1 MRSEFAVESEKAMA
15 WGRSRAGFQRALAAA
30 VCAGFLTAGPLAA
43 APPAAAPPSAAA
55 PPAAAPLAAS
65 PPAASPQ
72 PTRRLIQQLGDPDY
86 FVRQRAEAEL
96 AGLGFEAFEALTEAA
111 SNDDLEIALR
121 ARRLLKLIKVQ
132 WADPNDPPAVQRL
145 LHDYQSQD
153 SRTRQTQMSQ
163 LALLPN
169 GAGMPALCRLVRYE
183 RSPLLAKQAALKLL
197 GLVKAGAPP
206 GKELAAQIRKGLADS
221 PRTPARWPLIWLRF
235 DEDARAALE
244 QWTAAVEAEEGLL
257 RTAPGQTNPEIVAA
271 LLRLEVARLK
281 QLDRAPQAARAVARL
296 IELDKGDPDTLAELL
311 EWLITQ
317 KDWQGV
323 DRLAERFAAAVEAT
337 PALLYLLAEARADQ
351 GRAEKAEQIA
361 RQALALN
368 PGGGL
373 PQASLHLM
381 VAVNLQQR
389 GRFAW
394 AEREYRQAAGAAP
407 PTSDLAVTAMCY
419 LAEMFHD
426 QAQER
431 QAGEVLQ
438 QVVEALGAN
447 RPNEAQAARRT
458 LGEIRARMNF
468 FFACHWQAQ
477 GDEAQRRAYLDK
489 GLAADPTDVD
499 VLIGC
504 YRLGPAPPEFRR
516 KIQKLIA
523 DAVKDMRE
531 KIADDLDSP
540 SNYNQVAWLVANTEG
555 NLDQA
560 LADSNKSIELSP
572 RTGGYYDTLGRV
584 YFARGDYEN
593 AVKNQTRAAELEP
606 HSGQI
611 IRQLELFRKTRAE
624 KQKTDLPSPSGRGA
638 GGEGTGKSQK
648 QGGTFSRPT
657 ALTISRR
664 ERGPGIRSLQ
674 VAMEQ
679 ARRSPATI
687 ITN

>member
-1 MRSEFAVESEKAMA
+1 
-15 WGRSRAGFQRALAAA
+15 
-30 VCAGFLTAGPLAA
+30 
-43 APPAAAPPSAAA
+43 
-55 PPAAAPLAAS
+55 
-65 PPAASPQ
+65 
-72 PTRRLIQQLGDPDY
+72 
-86 FVRQRAEAEL
+86 
-96 AGLGFEAFEALTEAA
+96 
-111 SNDDLEIALR
+111 
-121 ARRLLKLIKVQ
+121 
-132 WADPNDPPAVQRL
+132 
-145 LHDYQSQD
+145 
-153 SRTRQTQMSQ
+153 
-163 LALLPN
+163 
-169 GAGMPALCRLVRYE
+169 
-183 RSPLLAKQAALKLL
+183 
-197 GLVKAGAPP
+197 
-206 GKELAAQIRKGLADS
+206 
-221 PRTPARWPLIWLRF
+221 
-235 DEDARAALE
+235 
-244 QWTAAVEAEEGLL
+244 
-257 RTAPGQTNPEIVAA
+257 
-271 LLRLEVARLK
+271 LRLEVARLK